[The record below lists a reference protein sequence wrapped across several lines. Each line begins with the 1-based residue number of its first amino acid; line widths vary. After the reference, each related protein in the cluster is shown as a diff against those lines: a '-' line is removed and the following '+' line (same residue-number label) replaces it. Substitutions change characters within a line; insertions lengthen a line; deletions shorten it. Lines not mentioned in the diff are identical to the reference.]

1 MPRFI
6 SVTAVLAIHHTQ
18 VNVFGGMHGLR
29 DRGLLE
35 SAMGQAEHTF
45 AYTNDIMQ
53 AAAQYCVSI
62 AKNHPFIDGNKRTA
76 AATMLTFLVLNGY
89 DPTLTNTQL
98 FDWTLQVA
106 LDEISREELGELLR
120 AHVVSL

>member
-1 MPRFI
+1 
-6 SVTAVLAIHHTQ
+6 
-18 VNVFGGMHGLR
+18 MHGLR

-45 AYTNDIMQ
+45 GYTNDIMQ

-106 LDEISREELGELLR
+106 LDEISREDLGELLR
-120 AHVVSL
+120 AHVVAP

>member
-1 MPRFI
+1 MSRFI

-89 DPTLTNTQL
+89 DPTLTNAQL
-98 FDWTLQVA
+98 FDWTLKVA

>member
-89 DPTLTNTQL
+89 DPTLTNAQL
-98 FDWTLQVA
+98 FDWTLKVA